1 LCRDDA
7 ARTMSSSRRASGDA
21 AIPFDTE
28 HKAFTRDA

>member
-1 LCRDDA
+1 
-7 ARTMSSSRRASGDA
+7 MSSSRRASGDA